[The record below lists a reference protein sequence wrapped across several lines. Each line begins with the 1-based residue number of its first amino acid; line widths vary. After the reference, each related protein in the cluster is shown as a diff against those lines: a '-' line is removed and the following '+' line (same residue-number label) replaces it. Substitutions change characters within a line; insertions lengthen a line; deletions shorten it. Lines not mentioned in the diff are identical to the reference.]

1 MQQVSLTPF
10 NGISLSIFEKY
21 NLLQYINLLFTGCL
35 QIHYTSILS
44 QNDVLDMNEIIRNNL
59 KKTEQTIQDAC
70 DKSGRSP
77 DSVCLVAVTK
87 YAEIDWAQ
95 SLIDEGQFDLGES
108 RPQQLEDRIKHF
120 PDSIRWHMIGQLQ
133 RNKIRKILPDIH
145 LIHSVNSLKL
155 LKAID
160 RIAEELSI
168 VASVLLQV
176 NISNEESKQGWLP
189 DELNKQWSE
198 IVECSNLNI
207 KGLMT
212 MAPLADNPE
221 DARPF
226 FRKLREFR
234 DQLQDSSPSGIQLTE
249 LSMGMSRDYSV
260 AVEEGA
266 TLIRIG
272 SQLFTGL
279 K

>member
-1 MQQVSLTPF
+1 M
-10 NGISLSIFEKY
+10 
-21 NLLQYINLLFTGCL
+21 
-35 QIHYTSILS
+35 
-44 QNDVLDMNEIIRNNL
+44 NDVIQNNL
-59 KKTEQTIQDAC
+59 KDIQQTIQEAC
-70 DKSGRSP
+70 EKSGRNP

-87 YAEIDWAQ
+87 YAELEWAHA
-95 SLIDEGQFDLGES
+95 LVDAGQLDLGES
-108 RPQQLEDRIKHF
+108 RPQQLEDRVKHF
-120 PDSIRWHMIGQLQ
+120 PDNIRWHMIGQLQ

-155 LKAID
+155 LNAIN

-176 NISNEESKQGWLP
+176 NISNEESKQGWIP
-189 DELNKQWSE
+189 GELKNQWSE
-198 IVECSNLNI
+198 IAECSNLNI

-212 MAPLADNPE
+212 MAPLVDNPE
-221 DARPF
+221 DARSF
-226 FRKLREFR
+226 FRKLRELR
-234 DQLQDSSPSGIQLTE
+234 DELQDSSPSGIQLTE
-249 LSMGMSRDYSV
+249 LSMGMSRDYHV